1 MSGEREIR
9 DTADALN
16 KRDLRHTEV
25 LPLYA
30 RLSNSEQNRVFQSHS
45 GRRIVL
51 ATNVAETSLTV
62 PGIKY
67 VIDPGT
73 ARISRYSYRT
83 KVQRLPIEPV
93 SQASANQRKGRCGR
107 VSKGSV
113 FVFIPKTISCRAGI
127 YRPGNSAYQPGVRYS
142 ADDRAGLGD
151 IAAFPFVEAPDKRN
165 IQDGVRLL
173 EELGAITTDE
183 QATYKLTPMGRQLS
197 QLPVD
202 PRLARM
208 VLEAQKHGCVREAM
222 IITSAL
228 SIQDPRERPMD
239 KQQASDE
246 KHRRFHDKESD
257 FLAVNLW
264 NYLGEQQKALSS
276 NQFRRQCRV
285 DFLNYLRVREWQDIY
300 TQLRQVVKELG
311 MPVNS
316 EPAEYRE
323 IHIALLTGCCRISG

>member
-1 MSGEREIR
+1 M
-9 DTADALN
+9 
-16 KRDLRHTEV
+16 
-25 LPLYA
+25 
-30 RLSNSEQNRVFQSHS
+30 
-45 GRRIVL
+45 L

-83 KVQRLPIEPV
+83 KVQRLPIEPI

-107 VSKGSV
+107 VSE
-113 FVFIPKTISCRAGI
+113 GI
-127 YRPGNSAYQPGVRYS
+127 CIRLYSEDDFLAPGVYRSGDSAYQPGPVILQMT
-142 ADDRAGLGD
+142 ALGLGD

-183 QATYKLTPMGRQLS
+183 QASAYKLTPLGRQLS

-257 FLAVNLW
+257 FRVCESVELSWRAA
-264 NYLGEQQKALSS
+264 KALSS
-276 NQFRRQCRV
+276 NAFRRLCRT
-285 DFLNYLRVREWQDIY
+285 DYLNYLRVREWQDIY

-311 MPVNS
+311 IPVNS
-316 EPAEYRE
+316 EPAG
-323 IHIALLTGCCRISG
+323 IAKFTLRC

>member
-1 MSGEREIR
+1 M
-9 DTADALN
+9 
-16 KRDLRHTEV
+16 
-25 LPLYA
+25 
-30 RLSNSEQNRVFQSHS
+30 
-45 GRRIVL
+45 
-51 ATNVAETSLTV
+51 AETSLTV

-107 VSKGSV
+107 VSEGICIRLYSEDDFLSRPEFTDPEILRTNLASV
-113 FVFIPKTISCRAGI
+113 IL
-127 YRPGNSAYQPGVRYS
+127 Q
-142 ADDRAGLGD
+142 
-151 IAAFPFVEAPDKRN
+151 
-165 IQDGVRLL
+165 
-173 EELGAITTDE
+173 
-183 QATYKLTPMGRQLS
+183 
-197 QLPVD
+197 
-202 PRLARM
+202 
-208 VLEAQKHGCVREAM
+208 M

-257 FLAVNLW
+257 FLAFVNLW

-311 MPVNS
+311 IPVNS

-323 IHIALLTGCCRISG
+323 IHIALLTGLLSHIGMKDAEKFTACRWSPRARSTTARSIRRSAASCLSVTRWWRETGRRATPSSAKT